1 MTNLQTFIKEREK
14 LIDKKFGGVP
24 MFNSLSTTQG
34 EVFYASD
41 IKSFHRQS
49 LQDLLA
55 LIAEE
60 VKEMKESRGW
70 NGHSTIDTV
79 SVVEANEEVDDIFK
93 SILSLLRSSLQ

>member
-1 MTNLQTFIKEREK
+1 
-14 LIDKKFGGVP
+14 

-60 VKEMKESRGW
+60 VEKTANSWKEPEWEFERSEALMKFMSQ
-70 NGHSTIDTV
+70 S
-79 SVVEANEEVDDIFK
+79 FK
-93 SILSLLRSSLQ
+93 NILSLLRSSLQVKE